1 MTRNQSI
8 SVVTKLRLKPP
19 SNTEPRLS
27 ERIFVTRRPFGP
39 QPRQLLKPKTCLN
52 RTNIGFRRCLGAMLV
67 FGMAG
72 RASAQSMTDARIR
85 ELIKEATSQAGR
97 APIAADVRQPAAG
110 ESRPV
115 VQLTL
120 DDAVKFALERNLDIA
135 VQRLNPQINDIAYA
149 SIRSIYHP
157 SLTSTLA
164 AQSTVTPST
173 TTISGTTQAGLPV
186 EASLDTY
193 NGGLA
198 QSIPWG
204 GGSLSVQLNNS
215 RSTTTNLT
223 SFYNPRFDTNW
234 SGSYVQPLLR
244 NFRIDSTRQQLQVTQ
259 LNRDISDVQLRSTIT
274 NTLSNVRNAYWDY
287 VFAVEAVEV
296 AQQSLDL
303 ASKLVQDNQTRVEV
317 GTMAPIDVVQA
328 QSEQATR
335 RQALVTAQ
343 STKRTAELALK
354 RLIVSGTSDPNWNAE
369 LDPIDRPD
377 FQPVNVDL
385 QGAVRR
391 ALSQRTDLEI
401 AKKNMASNDVTLRFL
416 RDQMKPQAD
425 LVATY
430 GYVGLGGRKLLTEG
444 SGVNRTITG
453 SEPGGYV
460 DALQSLFRT
469 NFPRWTVT
477 MNFSYP
483 LGLSQQEA
491 SVARAR
497 VQLNQV
503 QAQIKQVE
511 LQVAT
516 DVTNAA
522 IQAQN
527 TAEAVE
533 AAQAASQLAQKK
545 LEAEQSKFEVG
556 MSTNYFVVQAQR
568 DLADA
573 RNSELRA
580 ILNYR
585 KSLVELERLQETTL
599 QNLNITVLNAGGATG
614 TTPARTTGTGGTGG
628 QGGGGGQ

>member
-1 MTRNQSI
+1 
-8 SVVTKLRLKPP
+8 
-19 SNTEPRLS
+19 
-27 ERIFVTRRPFGP
+27 
-39 QPRQLLKPKTCLN
+39 
-52 RTNIGFRRCLGAMLV
+52 
-67 FGMAG
+67 
-72 RASAQSMTDARIR
+72 
-85 ELIKEATSQAGR
+85 
-97 APIAADVRQPAAG
+97 
-110 ESRPV
+110 

-173 TTISGTTQAGLPV
+173 TTISGTNQAGTAV
-186 EASLDTY
+186 EATLDTY

-198 QSIPWG
+198 QSVPWG
-204 GGSLSVQLNNS
+204 GGSLSVQLNNN
-215 RSTTTNLT
+215 RTTTTNLT
-223 SFYNPRFDTNW
+223 NFFNPTYNTNW

-354 RLIVSGTSDPNWNAE
+354 RLIVSGTSDPNWNAAI
-369 LDPIDRPD
+369 DPVDRPD
-377 FQPVNVDL
+377 FQPVNIDL
-385 QGAVRR
+385 EGAVRR
-391 ALSQRTDLEI
+391 ALADRTDLEI
-401 AKKNMASNDVTLRFL
+401 AKKNLESNDVTLRFL
-416 RDQMKPQAD
+416 QDQMKPQVD
-425 LVATY
+425 LQAQY
-430 GYVGLGGRKLLTEG
+430 GFAGIGGTSYERENSVPG
-444 SGVNRTITG
+444 SPIKNTV
-453 SEPGGYV
+453 PGGIA
-460 DALQSLFRT
+460 DAFSSLFH
-469 NFPRWTVT
+469 NQYPRWTVQF
-477 MNFSYP
+477 NISYP
-483 LGLSQQEA
+483 LGLSSQEA

-497 VQLNQV
+497 VQFNQV
-503 QAQIKQVE
+503 QAQLKQIE

-522 IQAQN
+522 IQGQN

-533 AAQAASQLAQKK
+533 AAQAASELAQKK

-580 ILNYR
+580 VLNYR
-585 KSLVELERLQETTL
+585 KALVELERLQETTL
-599 QNLNITVLNAGGATG
+599 QNLNITLINAGAG
-614 TTPARTTGTGGTGG
+614 TAPTVRTTGTTGTGG